1 MYPFSYLGFN
11 VTTNMKFN
19 FISNLVKGTT
29 DSVQIVPY
37 LRSITNSQAA
47 NLVTLNATLFTMTNS
62 NVSLFI
68 NMAYSN
74 VTSFCLSVVLVH
86 FTKLKSYTQYNAS
99 YSSGVLNSTNPL
111 LTI

>member
-1 MYPFSYLGFN
+1 MYYYRYIGFN
-11 VTTNMKFN
+11 VTTNMRFN

-47 NLVTLNATLFTMTNS
+47 NLVTFNATSFSMTNS

-99 YSSGVLNSTNPL
+99 YSFGVLNSTNPL

>member
-1 MYPFSYLGFN
+1 MYQFKNLGFN
-11 VTTNMKFN
+11 VTTNMRFN

-29 DSVQIVPY
+29 DSIQIVPY
-37 LRSITNSQAA
+37 IRSITNSQAA
-47 NLVTLNATLFTMTNS
+47 NLVTFNASLFTMTNS

-68 NMAYSN
+68 NMAFSN

-86 FTKLKSYTQYNAS
+86 FTKLKGYTQYNAS
-99 YSSGVLNSTNPL
+99 YTSGVLNSTNPL